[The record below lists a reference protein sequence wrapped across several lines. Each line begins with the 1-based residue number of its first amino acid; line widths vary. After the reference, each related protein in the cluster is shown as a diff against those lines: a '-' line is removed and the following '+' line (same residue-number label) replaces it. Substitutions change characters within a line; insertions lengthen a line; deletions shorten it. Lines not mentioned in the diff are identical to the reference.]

1 LRRLATVTASA
12 SKGVAPKGGNARAKR
27 NIQQMKALDFK

>member
-1 LRRLATVTASA
+1 MTASA
-12 SKGVAPKGGNARAKR
+12 PKGVAPKGGDASAER